1 MPRRCRGI
9 RGDVGIAPYGRS
21 IEVLPCDGGF
31 FVGGAGNV
39 LRDKSE
45 GASPRFC
52 YAS

>member
-21 IEVLPCDGGF
+21 IE
-31 FVGGAGNV
+31 GAFGKTEGCGY
-39 LRDKSE
+39 LSAWKSE
-45 GASPRFC
+45 GMTPRFC